1 MNYAKQTPTRRP
13 TCGGCLCP
21 VAECACAY
29 LRPRSKEGVGRP
41 RGRPPVE
48 DKRKPRGGF
57 NNAEWAEVKLRASE
71 AGMTAAAWVR
81 MRTLEQ

>member
-1 MNYAKQTPTRRP
+1 MRFAR
-13 TCGGCLCP
+13 L
-21 VAECACAY
+21 VA
-29 LRPRSKEGVGRP
+29 RVSDTKRP

-57 NNAEWAEVKLRASE
+57 NDAELAEVKRRASE

>member
-1 MNYAKQTPTRRP
+1 VSDTK
-13 TCGGCLCP
+13 
-21 VAECACAY
+21 
-29 LRPRSKEGVGRP
+29 RP

-57 NNAEWAEVKLRASE
+57 NDAEWAEVKRRASE